1 MNGEQFYKDHIIKW
15 KSLGGSI
22 RSYCRK
28 NEISYDSFQ
37 YWRYKKN
44 HVQNLNTSREKK
56 NPVEKLSSKGSDSF
70 IPVEIRD
77 NEDTVRN
84 LSGLE
89 IKIESNGI
97 ICIRIGRE
105 L

>member
-1 MNGEQFYKDHIIKW
+1 M
-15 KSLGGSI
+15 GGSI
-22 RSYCRK
+22 RSYCRE

-44 HVQNLNTSREKK
+44 HVQKLNTSREKK
-56 NPVEKLSSKGSDSF
+56 VAVKKLFSKGSDSF

-77 NEDTVRN
+77 NEDAARN

-89 IKIESNGI
+89 IKIESNGT

>member
-1 MNGEQFYKDHIIKW
+1 MQNSNILPDDPEELKKLLLDAHNVIQSLKINNEQK
-15 KSLGGSI
+15 
-22 RSYCRK
+22 
-28 NEISYDSFQ
+28 
-37 YWRYKKN
+37 
-44 HVQNLNTSREKK
+44 EKK
-56 NPVEKLSSKGSDSF
+56 VPVKKLFSSSSSESF

-77 NEDTVRN
+77 NEDAARN

-89 IKIESNGI
+89 IKIESNGT

>member
-44 HVQNLNTSREKK
+44 HVQKLNTSKEKK
-56 NPVEKLSSKGSDSF
+56 VPVEKLFSRSSDSF
-70 IPVEIRD
+70 IPLEIGR
-77 NEDTVRN
+77 NEDNGRN

-89 IKIESNGI
+89 IKIEPNGT

>member
-15 KSLGGSI
+15 KNIGGSI
-22 RSYCRK
+22 RKYCRE

-44 HVQNLNTSREKK
+44 HVQKLNTSRKK
-56 NPVEKLSSKGSDSF
+56 VPVKKLFSSSSSESF
-70 IPVEIRD
+70 IPLEIRD
-77 NEDTVRN
+77 NEDAARN

-89 IKIESNGI
+89 IKIESNGT